1 MVNDQPRTCR
11 QRAVL
16 PPSLSRWLRAGYNIA
31 DGDLWWGIGYL
42 ILDKTDPTKII
53 QRGTRM
59 LWPTEPWEQC
69 DKTPDTAWSAQP
81 LSS

>member
-1 MVNDQPRTCR
+1 M
-11 QRAVL
+11 
-16 PPSLSRWLRAGYNIA
+16 
-31 DGDLWWGIGYL
+31 

-69 DKTPDTAWSAQP
+69 DKTPDTAWSARP